1 MSLNERLQAVNE
13 QIAALT
19 KERDAILKILN
30 PPENAIREF
39 VRTLLLGMES
49 AFGCM
54 HPDTTFAE
62 RLIAGL
68 TSEPSITND
77 IQEGKYYD
85 PVWHVTTISYEWDST
100 CIEVEKLTNLNHPTE
115 YRVLCGNDE
124 SYDSENPLRIDSWG
138 ELNAIDDKLK
148 VAAMMLCLEY

>member
-1 MSLNERLQAVNE
+1 MSLTERLHAVNE
-13 QIAALT
+13 QIAVLT

-49 AFGCM
+49 AFGCA
-54 HPDTTFAE
+54 HPDTKFAE

-68 TSEPSITND
+68 ACEPTITID
-77 IQEGKYYD
+77 LREGKYYD
-85 PVWHVTTISYEWDST
+85 PAWHITTISYEWGST

-148 VAAMMLCLEY
+148 VAAMMMCLEY